1 MVKQMVKKV
10 RSFLHQFAKIT
21 GIKRHA
27 HDLHTLTLRRLI
39 LVSCLFSIFLV
50 VIASWMFY
58 SDPRSKYDLV
68 RPGRR
73 NLPEDFRADQD
84 KSLSGEITS
93 DDVKLELQKLQGQL
107 TGLDIYGNFKDEAL
121 SDYKVLQGYLDQ
133 PITQE

>member
-1 MVKQMVKKV
+1 MVKKLKEW
-10 RSFLHQFAKIT
+10 LHRLAKAI
-21 GIKRHA
+21 GIRRHA
-27 HDLHTLTLRRLI
+27 HDLHSLTLRRLI
-39 LVSCLFSIFLV
+39 LLACLFSLMLV
-50 VIASWMFY
+50 ATGSWLFY
-58 SDPRSKYDLV
+58 KDPRSKYDLV

-73 NLPEDFRADQD
+73 NLPEGFRADQD
-84 KSLSGEITS
+84 KSLSGEITR